1 MVYKNSY
8 LDVEPSQW
16 ESLFKTHLLYSSAEF
31 LLLSGNIWSSR
42 PWPHIVDPL
51 YLSMPPEVKWA
62 IVPAILKSSSFS
74 KSKKLCLAL
83 CISPL
88 QFLRK
93 LILCNVVSI
102 FFGTMIIDVWYKEHL
117 FQFMQVLWQNY
128 ASIDHDIVVHAYVWD
143 VRYFTV
149 TDNCNK
155 LFPWQQSLLYAYI

>member
-1 MVYKNSY
+1 MLYKNSY

-31 LLLSGNIWSSR
+31 LLLSGNVWSSR

-102 FFGTMIIDVWYKEHL
+102 FFWHCDYRCVIQRTFVSIHASAMTKLCIYRSWYSCACICVGCEV
-117 FQFMQVLWQNY
+117 FY
-128 ASIDHDIVVHAYVWD
+128 CY
-143 VRYFTV
+143 R
-149 TDNCNK
+149 
-155 LFPWQQSLLYAYI
+155 